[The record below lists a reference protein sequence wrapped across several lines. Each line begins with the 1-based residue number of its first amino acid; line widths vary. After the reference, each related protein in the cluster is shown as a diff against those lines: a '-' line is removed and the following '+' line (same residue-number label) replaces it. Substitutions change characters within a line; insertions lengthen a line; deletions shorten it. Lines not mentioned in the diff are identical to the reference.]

1 MNKFT
6 VPQSEIENRIK
17 KIQKAL
23 QDNGIDGA
31 LIVQRMDLY
40 YFSGTAQA
48 GFLYIPAVNEPLLLV
63 KKYFPRAREESPLN
77 NIIEIQ
83 SIKEIPYRIVDT
95 YEKLPETIGFEL
107 DVLPVKDFNFYQT
120 LFNTC
125 KCVDASPL
133 IFKLRIK
140 KSAWEIEQMEK
151 TAELSRK
158 NFEYMK
164 EILRPGL
171 TEIEFAGMCETFAR
185 RNGHGGLLR
194 FRHFQAEGYP
204 WHILSGTSG
213 GMVGM
218 LDAPASG
225 EGTSVAFPCGAG
237 NKVIEKNEPIMADFG
252 SVLNGYHVDETRM
265 FAIGSMPQKAQNASM
280 AAIEIH
286 NSVIE
291 KAKPGITL
299 DELFSH
305 SVTLAKKLGYEDEY
319 LGPKGYKVTFVAHGV
334 GIEMSEPP
342 FIAKGKKEPLE
353 PGMTFALEP
362 KLVFTDEFAAGI
374 ESVFL
379 VTDTGARLITK
390 VPVEAF
396 IVK

>member
-1 MNKFT
+1 MDKFK
-6 VPQSEIENRIK
+6 VPQSEIKNRIE
-17 KIQKAL
+17 KIQKEL
-23 QDNGIDGA
+23 QSSGIGGI

-40 YFSGTAQA
+40 YFSGTAQS
-48 GFLYIPAVNEPLLLV
+48 GFLYIPAEKEPLLLI
-63 KKYFPRAREESPLN
+63 KKYFPRAKEESTISD
-77 NIIEIQ
+77 IIEIQ
-83 SIKEIPYRIVDT
+83 SIKEVPDRIIDK
-95 YEKLPETIGFEL
+95 YEKLPETIGFEY
-107 DVLPVKDFNFYQT
+107 DVLPVKEFDFYQK

-133 IFKLRIK
+133 IFKLRIR
-140 KSAWEIEQMEK
+140 KSSWEIEQMEK

-164 EILRPGL
+164 EILCPGL

-185 RNGHGGLLR
+185 KHGHGGLLR

-204 WHILSGTSG
+204 WHILSGKSG

-225 EGTSVAFPCGAG
+225 EGTSIAFPCGAG
-237 NKVIEKNEPIMADFG
+237 NKAIQANEPVMVDFG
-252 SVLNGYHVDETRM
+252 SILNGYHVDETRM
-265 FAIGSMPQKAQNASM
+265 FAIGSMPQIALKSSM

-291 KAKPGITL
+291 KAKPGVTL
-299 DELFSH
+299 GELFSY
-305 SVTLAKKLGYEDEY
+305 SVNMAKSLGYEEQY

-334 GIEMSEPP
+334 GLEMSEPP
-342 FIAKGKKEPLE
+342 FIAKGKQDPLE

-362 KLVFTDEFAAGI
+362 KFVFQNEFAAGI

-379 VTDTGARLITK
+379 VTDTGARLITM
-390 VPVEAF
+390 VPVEVF
-396 IVK
+396 IV

>member
-23 QDNGIDGA
+23 QDNGIDGV

-48 GFLYIPAVNEPLLLV
+48 GFLYIPAVNEPLLLI

-83 SIKEIPYRIVDT
+83 SIKEIPDRIVDT
-95 YEKLPETIGFEL
+95 YEKLPENIGFEL
-107 DVLPVKDFNFYQT
+107 DVLPVKDFNFYQK

-158 NFEYMK
+158 NFEHMK

-237 NKVIEKNEPIMADFG
+237 NKVIEANEPIMVDFG

-265 FAIGSMPQKAQNASM
+265 FAIGSIPEKAQKASM

-291 KAKPGITL
+291 KARPGITL
-299 DELFSH
+299 DELYSH
-305 SVTLAKKLGYEDEY
+305 SVNLAKKLGYEDEY
-319 LGPKGYKVTFVAHGV
+319 LGPKGYKVSFVAHGV

-342 FIAKGKKEPLE
+342 FIAKGKREPLE

-362 KLVFTDEFAAGI
+362 KLVFENEFAAGI

-379 VTDTGARLITK
+379 VTESGARLITK
-390 VPVEAF
+390 VPVEVF
-396 IVK
+396 II